1 MGKLRRYLEDYGLQG
16 TVATIKDRIFHTGQQ
31 ELSYEKWA
39 DRSRLSSRDYARMA
53 KEVFAWQP
61 VIGVLA
67 HAEGTDR
74 TALLQSLSLQ
84 IYRFFRSGKECRDLD
99 YMLFAGPGCSLAPD
113 LLYQCVKL
121 LNESLDEID
130 LIYFDS
136 DRIGPDGRKMNP
148 AFRPEYDPQL
158 LSRVNYIGNV
168 FLVRTKTAVE
178 AGLPS
183 PDWKEDEY
191 HKFLK
196 RIALI
201 EDAAPGHERD
211 GRIRH
216 IPRILYHEADA
227 AGRGFAGQ
235 EGDRSAD
242 GSVSGGKGNDPLI
255 SVLIPN
261 RDHADDLERCI
272 RSLQEKNNYRNLE
285 ILILENGSTEEETFR
300 FYEVLQKTDPRVRI
314 LTWDRGFN
322 YSAINNFGAANADG
336 DYLLFLNNDTAVIR
350 EDSLRILQR
359 LASGSGVGAA
369 GAMLLYGNGTVQH
382 AGVILGHGGIA
393 AHAFQG
399 EDPAA
404 WEGLYPSLLL
414 QNLHNVSAVTGA
426 CLMMRREL
434 FLKAGGFDEELAVTF
449 NDVDLCLRLRRDGLR
464 ILEAPDARLFHYESV
479 SRGAEDSP
487 EKLARFHSEIRHF
500 VKKWEK
506 ELAAGDPF
514 YNPNLTLT
522 GRTFSCRDQVREARA
537 PYLKYLHLGD

>member
-1 MGKLRRYLEDYGLQG
+1 MGRLRRYLEDYGLQG
-16 TVATIKDRIFHTGQQ
+16 TVATIKDRIFRTPQA
-31 ELSYEKWA
+31 EISYEKWA

-61 VIGVLA
+61 AIGVLA

-74 TALLQSLSLQ
+74 TAFLQSLSLQ
-84 IYRFFRSGKECRDLD
+84 IYRFFRAGKDYRDLD

-136 DRIGPDGRKMNP
+136 DRIGPDGRKENP
-148 AFRPEYDPQL
+148 AFRPDYDPQL
-158 LSRVNYIGNV
+158 LSCVNYIGNV
-168 FLVRTKTAVE
+168 FLVRTKTALE

-183 PDWKEDEY
+183 SDWKEDEY

-196 RIALI
+196 RIASLE
-201 EDAAPGHERD
+201 EDIPGRERQ

-216 IPRILYHEADA
+216 IPRILYHEADTAGESSARKESIPSKA
-227 AGRGFAGQ
+227 AAAAS
-235 EGDRSAD
+235 ED
-242 GSVSGGKGNDPLI
+242 GEEALI

-261 RDHADDLERCI
+261 RDHADDLKRCI
-272 RSLQEKNNYRNLE
+272 LSLQEVNSCRNLE
-285 ILILENGSTEEETFR
+285 ILILENGSREKETFSL
-300 FYEVLQKTDPRVRI
+300 YEALRKADPRVKI
-314 LTWDRGFN
+314 LNWDREFN
-322 YSAINNFGAANADG
+322 YSAINNFGAANAAG
-336 DYLLFLNNDTAVIR
+336 DYLLFLNNDTVVIR
-350 EDSLRILQR
+350 EDSLRILR
-359 LASGSGVGAA
+359 DLASAPGTGAVGAL
-369 GAMLLYGNGTVQH
+369 LLYGNETVQH
-382 AGVILGHGGIA
+382 AGVILGYGGIA
-393 AHAFQG
+393 GHAFQG
-399 EDPAA
+399 EDPTD

-414 QNLHNVSAVTGA
+414 ENLHNVSAVTGA

-449 NDVDLCLRLRRDGLR
+449 NDVDLCLRLRRMGFR

-487 EKLARFHSEIRHF
+487 EKIERFHSEIRCF

-522 GRTFSCRDQVREARA
+522 GRSFSCRDMVREAKA
-537 PYLKYLHLGD
+537 PCLKYLHMED

>member
-53 KEVFAWQP
+53 
-61 VIGVLA
+61 A

-235 EGDRSAD
+235 EGDHSAD

-272 RSLQEKNNYRNLE
+272 RSLQEKNNYRDLE

-300 FYEVLQKTDPRVRI
+300 FYEALQKTDPRVRI

-449 NDVDLCLRLRRDGLR
+449 NDVDLCLRQRRDGLR
-464 ILEAPDARLFHYESV
+464 ILEAQ
-479 SRGAEDSP
+479 
-487 EKLARFHSEIRHF
+487 LARFHSEIRYF

>member
-211 GRIRH
+211 GESVISRGFCTMKRMRRAEALQGRKGIV
-216 IPRILYHEADA
+216 PRTVPYP
-227 AGRGFAGQ
+227 AGR
-235 EGDRSAD
+235 ETIRLSRS
-242 GSVSGGKGNDPLI
+242 
-255 SVLIPN
+255 
-261 RDHADDLERCI
+261 
-272 RSLQEKNNYRNLE
+272 
-285 ILILENGSTEEETFR
+285 
-300 FYEVLQKTDPRVRI
+300 
-314 LTWDRGFN
+314 
-322 YSAINNFGAANADG
+322 
-336 DYLLFLNNDTAVIR
+336 
-350 EDSLRILQR
+350 
-359 LASGSGVGAA
+359 
-369 GAMLLYGNGTVQH
+369 
-382 AGVILGHGGIA
+382 
-393 AHAFQG
+393 
-399 EDPAA
+399 
-404 WEGLYPSLLL
+404 
-414 QNLHNVSAVTGA
+414 
-426 CLMMRREL
+426 
-434 FLKAGGFDEELAVTF
+434 
-449 NDVDLCLRLRRDGLR
+449 
-464 ILEAPDARLFHYESV
+464 
-479 SRGAEDSP
+479 
-487 EKLARFHSEIRHF
+487 
-500 VKKWEK
+500 
-506 ELAAGDPF
+506 
-514 YNPNLTLT
+514 
-522 GRTFSCRDQVREARA
+522 
-537 PYLKYLHLGD
+537 